1 MNITPEQTNELI
13 RKRRSIHPPLY
24 SGEKV
29 DQKVIEQMLENAN
42 WAPTHALTEPWRFTV
57 FAGAGLEKL
66 ADFQAELYK
75 KTSSAKGNF
84 DEKKYQKLHDMPGQ
98 CSHIIAISMKRDPKK
113 KIPEI
118 EEVEATACAVQNMY
132 LTATAYGVGCY
143 WGTGGVTYLEEAKAF
158 FGLEEEDKLLGFL
171 YVGMPKEGKWPE
183 GRRSPITEK
192 VTWVIE

>member
-1 MNITPEQTNELI
+1 MTITPEQVNELI

-24 SGEKV
+24 SGETV
-29 DQKVIEQMLENAN
+29 DQKIVEQMLENAN

-57 FAGAGLEKL
+57 FTGEGLQQL

-75 KTSSAKGNF
+75 KASSAKGNF
-84 DEKKYQKLHDMPGQ
+84 DEKKYEKLQGQ
-98 CSHIIAISMKRDPKK
+98 PLLCSHVIAIGMKCDARN
-113 KIPEI
+113 KIPVI

-132 LTATAYGVGCY
+132 LTATAYGIGCY
-143 WGTGGVTYLEEAKAF
+143 WGTGGVTYLEEAKSF

-183 GRRSPITEK
+183 GRRGSIAEK
-192 VTWVIE
+192 VRWVTE